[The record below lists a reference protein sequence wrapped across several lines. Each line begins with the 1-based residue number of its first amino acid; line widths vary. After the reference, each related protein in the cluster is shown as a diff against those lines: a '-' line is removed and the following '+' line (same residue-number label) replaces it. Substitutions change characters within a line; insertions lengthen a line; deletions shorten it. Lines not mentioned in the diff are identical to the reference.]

1 MTPFANSLLDSVV
14 RFIVKISV
22 IVPAFNEEKL
32 LAESL
37 LSMKAAM
44 AAFQKR
50 GWNAELVVC
59 DNNSKDRTAEIA
71 RAAGAIVVFE
81 PVNQIARARNAGAAA
96 ASGDWF
102 VFVDADSRPTL
113 ELFDDVAEAIVSR
126 RVLAG
131 GSTVRLDEPFVIASL
146 VTSVWNC
153 VSRINKW
160 AAGSFIFCSAEAFRA
175 INGFSAELFVAE
187 ELDLS
192 KRLKELARQRGQ
204 KMIILARHPLMTS
217 ARKVHLYGPFVMGGF
232 FLRIMF
238 TPRRTMMNRE
248 LCQPWY
254 DGKR

>member
-1 MTPFANSLLDSVV
+1 MTPFANSLSGSVL

-32 LAESL
+32 LAASL

-50 GWNAELVVC
+50 GWDAELVVC

-102 VFVDADSRPTL
+102 VFVDADSRPTQ
-113 ELFDDVAEAIVSR
+113 ELFDDVAEAIFSG

-131 GSTVRLDEPFVIASL
+131 GSTVRLDEAFVIASL
-146 VTSVWNC
+146 VTTVWNC

-160 AAGSFIFCSAEAFRA
+160 VAGSFIFCSAEAFRA
-175 INGFSAELFVAE
+175 INGFSAELYVAE

-192 KRLKELARQRGQ
+192 KRLKELARRRGQ

-217 ARKVHLYGPFVMGGF
+217 ARKVHLYGPFVMGI
-232 FLRIMF
+232 FLLRMVF
-238 TPRRTMMNRE
+238 TPRRTMMNRD

>member
-1 MTPFANSLLDSVV
+1 M
-14 RFIVKISV
+14 KISV

-50 GWNAELVVC
+50 GWDAELVVC

-96 ASGDWF
+96 ACGDWF

-160 AAGSFIFCSAEAFRA
+160 VAGSFIFCSAEAFRA

-232 FLRIMF
+232 LLRMMF
-238 TPRRTMMNRE
+238 TPRRTMMNRD